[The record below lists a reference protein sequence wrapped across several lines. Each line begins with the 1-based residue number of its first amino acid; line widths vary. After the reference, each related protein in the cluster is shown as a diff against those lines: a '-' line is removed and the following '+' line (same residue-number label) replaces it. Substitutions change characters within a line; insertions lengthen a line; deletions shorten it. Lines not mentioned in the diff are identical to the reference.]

1 MNHFLLSI
9 VFILSIQ
16 NPETGN
22 WPEYRGPSANGHSA
36 AKGLPLSWSENQNVK
51 WKVAIHG
58 KGWSSP
64 VVWGDQIWLT
74 TATPD
79 GREMFVLCIDRN
91 TGKLLLDRKLFE
103 NPEPDPINDVNS
115 YASPS
120 PVIEEGR
127 VYVHF
132 GSYGTACFDTKTIKP
147 VWIRRDLPCRHSV
160 GPGSSPVLFRDLLI
174 LTMDGIDVQYMTAL
188 DKRTGKTIWRTDRG
202 IGASRGTNGG
212 SGTNEGNKSFN
223 TPAFIEFGG
232 KTQMVSTGAKAV
244 VAYDPATG
252 SELWRAAHGGY
263 SNSSRPLFGNG
274 MVFINTGYDRAELFA
289 VRLGGSGDVT
299 SSNVVWKLTKSVPF
313 KPSALL
319 LDGLYYMVTDGGILT
334 CLEAATGQQVWQER
348 IGGHFS
354 ASPVYA
360 EGRIYLFSEEGKTT
374 VIKPGRKLEV
384 LGENVLSDGFMA
396 SAAIAGKGFY
406 LRTKTHLYRIE
417 E

>member
-1 MNHFLLSI
+1 LNHFLLSI